1 MAYKISTI
9 QWKTTTVAQR
19 IIKEC
24 LMISKKG
31 VNRRDNLKDRNAR
44 RTEKKMMADVWC
56 LMPLSTIFHLYF
68 GGHTINGRQINA
80 LYYSY
85 FSH

>member
-31 VNRRDNLKDRNAR
+31 VNRRDNLKDRNATANR
-44 RTEKKMMADVWC
+44 KKND
-56 LMPLSTIFHLYF
+56 
-68 GGHTINGRQINA
+68 G
-80 LYYSY
+80 
-85 FSH
+85 